1 MEQTKSQSRLQ
12 VRKQYRKLFN
22 ASDDVIKVCKAA
34 EYIFRTYNDILNSK
48 NVITK
53 LILLTMQTLTVND
66 LFLET
71 EHVFNQA
78 PLMDHRNQLIR
89 MLLQKYFVLRLH
101 YYGES
106 KNCKTERIRS
116 KFTKLILFKNQ

>member
-12 VRKQYRKLFN
+12 VRKQYGKLFN
-22 ASDDVIKVCKAA
+22 ASNDVIKVCKTA

-89 MLLQKYFVLRLH
+89 MLLQKYFVRLH
-101 YYGES
+101 YHGES
-106 KNCKTERIRS
+106 KNYKTERIRL